1 MKNYLLIFLLIFPSL
16 SFSKDNNNLFTNN
29 KISKYNNFIYD
40 YINHVN
46 ITYSHGYNNQSLSN
60 GNSDTCNIK
69 ILYSK
74 ENPILIKSSSSLDL
88 EFTILHEVSHCV
100 LERKIMYKNIKWV
113 DKSPDNLL
121 VDNYILKAENQY
133 LYKKLKFPPML
144 TYHEIYAD
152 TLASM
157 LFIKFNSNSYKQY
170 INEVRQKRIFD
181 YNDIS
186 NYYITDKAIEDVL
199 LLPKEKID
207 NMSNEEIYN
216 TALKITQINFKIYIK
231 GKLKNEN

>member
-1 MKNYLLIFLLIFPSL
+1 
-16 SFSKDNNNLFTNN
+16 
-29 KISKYNNFIYD
+29 
-40 YINHVN
+40 
-46 ITYSHGYNNQSLSN
+46 
-60 GNSDTCNIK
+60 
-69 ILYSK
+69 
-74 ENPILIKSSSSLDL
+74 
-88 EFTILHEVSHCV
+88 
-100 LERKIMYKNIKWV
+100 
-113 DKSPDNLL
+113 
-121 VDNYILKAENQY
+121 
-133 LYKKLKFPPML
+133 ML

-216 TALKITQINFKIYIK
+216 TALKITQRNFKIYIK